1 MGKLIRMDLYRMLKS
16 KTFLVCLTVAF
27 VLALANAP
35 VAKLMYTLAN
45 SLSSEIN
52 ETFANEVNLSS
63 ILTDPFPMMGLMLA
77 LLSLCFFFYADVENG
92 YIKNIAGQMPRKGY
106 TVLSKFIAAIA
117 HNLLFMIVG
126 VAFNLIGTL
135 PFKRIEMGNLAE
147 SISVFGLKFLLA
159 QSLCAVLLLTSSSL
173 RSKSL
178 SSVLAVLMG
187 TGMMWLVYIG
197 IDAGISQVIKDYDIA
212 LGNYIT
218 NMVKYAD
225 KRAEIRFSM
234 TGSKVSVIFKN
245 DSVNDKKSN
254 TDKINN
260 NGMGVEI
267 NENIMKILGI
277 DCGSYM
283 KGKETI
289 FWFETE
295 KA

>member
-1 MGKLIRMDLYRMLKS
+1 MGNLIRMDLYRMRKAKS
-16 KTFLVCLTVAF
+16 FLVYVILAAAFAVALTPLYEL
-27 VLALANAP
+27 LALLGRLLTNE
-35 VAKLMYTLAN
+35 V
-45 SLSSEIN
+45 SLSSKTAKLSDII
-52 ETFANEVNLSS
+52 AN
-63 ILTDPFPMMGLMLA
+63 PFPVMNAMLT
-77 LLSLCFFFYADVENG
+77 LLSASAFFYADMENG

-197 IDAGISQVIKDYDIA
+197 IDAGISQVIKDYDIV
-212 LGNYIT
+212 LGNYMPDQLLNADSPKAIRAILSSLIT
-218 NMVKYAD
+218 GGVFLPLAVRIFD
-225 KRAEIRFSM
+225 KRDV
-234 TGSKVSVIFKN
+234 K
-245 DSVNDKKSN
+245 
-254 TDKINN
+254 
-260 NGMGVEI
+260 
-267 NENIMKILGI
+267 
-277 DCGSYM
+277 
-283 KGKETI
+283 
-289 FWFETE
+289 
-295 KA
+295 